1 MRPPSSI
8 ERSWKGRHLKVTHF
22 TPNGLDAN
30 IRDAIARR
38 AFEISESRGFVPG
51 HEMEDW
57 RRAESEVVRP
67 LNCGFLVSDNQIEL
81 TTDPACFD
89 EGEIKVCVEPR
100 RLVICGTERACQPGK
115 MPERNASHTGKDVI
129 FRSLKLPHEVLP
141 SQASARFKGG
151 VLQID
156 LPTAQ
161 PMQAVRALKN
171 AA

>member
-1 MRPPSSI
+1 MRPPSFI
-8 ERSWKGRHLKVTHF
+8 GQSWKGRHLKVTRF
-22 TPNGLDAN
+22 TPNDLDTK

-38 AFEISESRGFVPG
+38 AFQISESRGFAPG

-67 LNCGFLVSDNQIEL
+67 LNCGFLVSDNKIEL
-81 TTDPACFD
+81 TTDAACFD
-89 EGEIKVCVEPR
+89 EGEIEVCAEPW
-100 RLVICGTERACQPGK
+100 RLVICGTDRACKPGK
-115 MPERNASHTGKDVI
+115 MPERNASHAGQDVI

-141 SQASARFKGG
+141 SQATARFKGRI
-151 VLQID
+151 LEID

-161 PMQAVRALKN
+161 RMQAVRTLKN